1 MKRYNNRNYIAFKK
15 DLKVLRE
22 DELKNYYEH
31 VIQIANT
38 FPRDSIAIG
47 ILDITDLIQ
56 AGNVGLIEAWAK
68 VDWELINESPNPN
81 GQLWSFLKKR
91 IRFAIRRE
99 IDNNGAFIKVPRRQL
114 EDHRRELTS
123 IDKILVNTFP
133 RFFARELV
141 AEDDYSD
148 WDNEQ
153 LGLLLDDIIYDNIKS
168 HNHQAILKL
177 SFGIDTMDNK
187 PVSIKK
193 IATMYNLSE
202 IGIKKIKKRSIEKI
216 KDNEQ
221 TEILIKNFFH
231 M

>member
-22 DELKNYYEH
+22 DDLKNYYEH

-68 VDWELINESPNPN
+68 VDWDLINESPNPN

-148 WDNEQ
+148 WHNEQ
-153 LGLLLDDIIYDNIKS
+153 LGELLDDMIYNSIKS
-168 HNHQAILKL
+168 HAHQAILKL
-177 SFGIDTMDNK
+177 SFGMDTMDNK
-187 PVSIKK
+187 PMSMKGIAKMYKTSVSYIQNIKFK
-193 IATMYNLSE
+193 C
-202 IGIKKIKKRSIEKI
+202 IKQLRTEENKELIE
-216 KDNEQ
+216 NFY
-221 TEILIKNFFH
+221 KN

>member
-22 DELKNYYEH
+22 DDLKNYYEH

-68 VDWELINESPNPN
+68 VDWDLINESPNPN

-114 EDHRRELTS
+114 EDNRKNLTS
-123 IDKILVNTFP
+123 IEKILVNTFP
-133 RFFARELV
+133 KFWDHEVVFQNDL
-141 AEDDYSD
+141 SS

-153 LGLLLDDIIYDNIKS
+153 LGLLLDDMIWDSIK
-168 HNHQAILKL
+168 NFDHQAILKL
-177 SFGIDTMDNK
+177 CFGIDTFDNK
-187 PVSIKK
+187 PMSMKLISKKFKTSVSYIQNIKFK
-193 IATMYNLSE
+193 C
-202 IGIKKIKKRSIEKI
+202 IKQLKTEENKELIE
-216 KDNEQ
+216 
-221 TEILIKNFFH
+221 NFYLKQ
-231 M
+231 

>member
-22 DELKNYYEH
+22 DDLKNYYEY

-56 AGNVGLIEAWAK
+56 AGNVGLVEAWNR
-68 VDWELINESPNPN
+68 VDWDLINESPNPN

-91 IRFAIRRE
+91 IRFAIRQE
-99 IDNNGAFIKVPRRQL
+99 IDKHGAFIKVPERVLR
-114 EDHRRELTS
+114 DHKKNLTG

-133 RFFARELV
+133 KFWDHETVFQE
-141 AEDDYSD
+141 DYSD
-148 WDNEQ
+148 WNNEQ

-168 HNHQAILKL
+168 HNHQQILKL
-177 SFGIDTMDNK
+177 SFGVDTLDNK
-187 PVSIKK
+187 SVSIKK
-193 IATMYNLSE
+193 IAKMYNLSE
-202 IGIKKIKKRSIEKI
+202 IGVKKIKQRSIDKI
-216 KDNEQ
+216 KENEE
-221 TEILIKNFFH
+221 TKIIIENFFQR
-231 M
+231 